1 MAGLKVGRKTRGHK
15 THIFGVTELDTVTR
29 KLTGKC
35 YLREFNH
42 YDMPTFKR
50 IILSLA
56 VPGPADDPT
65 PIWGDM
71 FPSYGF
77 LHNEEHVEG
86 FCYTPVNHIAGQL
99 TTRSGASSNA
109 AEWTV
114 KTWRKQLADY
124 NTRIPAKGDFGLH
137 LSEMMWRLGQTSTCV
152 GVPSRRWRD
161 VAFFRLV
168 VTLAEVGAALPKC
181 ADLAARG
188 VYAPDP
194 KVLATFSHLPC
205 DIRDGDNSQIIFS
218 KQDILKL
225 HSFPPAASVSES
237 VSATLFDFDPIIDR
251 PPSPEAERH
260 QRGRG
265 RGRGRRGRGGSAP
278 GGRGSRGAG
287 RQSQRGGGGPAPQ
300 EPDAPVAGDDVKLL
314 PGRAQ
319 QLRAQYKA

>member
-1 MAGLKVGRKTRGHK
+1 M
-15 THIFGVTELDTVTR
+15 
-29 KLTGKC
+29 
-35 YLREFNH
+35 
-42 YDMPTFKR
+42 
-50 IILSLA
+50 
-56 VPGPADDPT
+56 
-65 PIWGDM
+65 
-71 FPSYGF
+71 
-77 LHNEEHVEG
+77 
-86 FCYTPVNHIAGQL
+86 
-99 TTRSGASSNA
+99 
-109 AEWTV
+109 
-114 KTWRKQLADY
+114 
-124 NTRIPAKGDFGLH
+124 
-137 LSEMMWRLGQTSTCV
+137 
-152 GVPSRRWRD
+152 
-161 VAFFRLV
+161 AFFRLV

-205 DIRDGDNSQIIFS
+205 DIRDGDNSQINFS

-237 VSATLFDFDPIIDR
+237 VSAILFDFDPIIDR

-300 EPDAPVAGDDVKLL
+300 EADAPVAGDDVKLL

-319 QLRAQYKA
+319 QLRAQYKAEFDKLQVGRVLQIPGLTKQMREMAHDAAASVRPTHAGKLQTWSSGDFPHRVFHAFKPKFSGDRFPGAPPPAEAQPAPPPAPPSPPAPPAQPVTPSPVPEDAASAGSALLKRLLKRPSADTGEGRSVRRRPAAAEAASDCECHGATLQPQDWQASRYVVE